1 MQLRQSQT
9 LALIFVLY
17 GVLPQS
23 AGAAD
28 AGKPVPAKTD
38 MQRVIF
44 QVSDADPAKW
54 NLALNN
60 IRNVQQDLGSDN
72 VEVELVAYGTGGIR
86 MLTLESEVANRVGEA
101 LATGVKVLA
110 CENTMQ
116 GQKLAR
122 SDMLPN
128 IGYVKAGVVELMRKQ
143 REGWAYIR
151 P

>member
-1 MQLRQSQT
+1 MQLRSARMF
-9 LALIFVLY
+9 ALIFVLC
-17 GVLPQS
+17 GVLQQP

-28 AGKPVPAKTD
+28 AGPAARASI
-38 MQRVIF
+38 QRVIF

-60 IRNVQQDLGSDN
+60 IRNAQQDLGSKN
-72 VEVELVAYGTGGIR
+72 VEIELVAYGAAGIR
-86 MLTLESEVANRVGEA
+86 MLKLESEVANRVSEA
-101 LATGVKVLA
+101 LAAGVKVLA

-116 GQKLAR
+116 GQKLTRA
-122 SDMLPN
+122 DMLPN
-128 IGYVKAGVVELMRKQ
+128 IGYVKSGVVEVMQKQ